1 MKHTSKILLSKSAM
15 RSNYEFLR
23 SSIRSDIIISAV
35 VKGNA
40 YGHGV
45 EEYIPV
51 AEECGYKHFS
61 VFSADE
67 AYRVKAAS
75 TKNSPVMI
83 MGDID
88 HEDLD
93 WAIQHEVDFFVFEIG
108 RVESAIKYA
117 KKHKK
122 RARIHVEFET
132 GMNRTGFN
140 ARELVKLVELISKNK
155 EHISVEGACTHY
167 AGAESVANHVRV
179 TKQIR
184 TFNKLYK
191 WLVGQGVQPK
201 RRHTAC
207 SAAAMVYPK
216 TRMEMVRLGILQY
229 GFWPSRE
236 VFIDYL
242 SRIKNHDDKVDPLK
256 RVISWSSKVMSV
268 KQVNTG
274 EFIGY
279 GTSFLAQQ
287 NMKVAIVPVGY
298 AHGYSRVLSNLGRVL
313 VHGMRVGVIGT
324 VNMNMMMIDV
334 TEVENIQPGDEVVL
348 IGGDNGLQI
357 SVASFGELSN
367 QLNYELL
374 TRLPMNIPRY
384 LVD

>member
-1 MKHTSKILLSKSAM
+1 MHNTSKIFLSKSAM
-15 RSNYEFLR
+15 KSNYQFLR
-23 SSIRSDIIISAV
+23 SRIDPKITISAV

-40 YGHGV
+40 YGHGI
-45 EEYIPV
+45 EEYIPF
-51 AEECGYKHFS
+51 AEECGYNHFS

-67 AYRVKAAS
+67 AYRVKQAS
-75 TKNSPVMI
+75 TKDSPVMI
-83 MGDID
+83 MGQID
-88 HEDLD
+88 LEDLD
-93 WAIQHEVDFFVFEIG
+93 WAVSNEIDFFVFDSG
-108 RVESAIKYA
+108 RVAEAIKYA
-117 KKHKK
+117 KKYKK
-122 RARIHVEFET
+122 PARIHIEFET

-140 ARELVKLVELISKNK
+140 AKELVKLVDLIKKNR
-155 EHISVEGACTHY
+155 EYVSVEGACTHY

-179 TKQIR
+179 QKQIR
-184 TFNKLYK
+184 EFNKLYK
-191 WLVGQGVQPK
+191 WLVGQGVQPGK
-201 RRHTAC
+201 RHTAC

-216 TRMEMVRLGILQY
+216 TRMEMVRIGILQY
-229 GFWPSRE
+229 GFWPSKE

-242 SRIKNHDDKVDPLK
+242 SKVKNHEDKVDPLK
-256 RVISWSSKVMSV
+256 RVISWSSQVMSV
-268 KQVNTG
+268 KHVSTG

-298 AHGYSRVLSNLGRVL
+298 AHGYSRVLSNQGRVL
-313 VHGMRVGVIGT
+313 IHGRRVGVIGT

-334 TEVENIQPGDEVVL
+334 TEISHIEPGDEVTL
-348 IGGDNGLQI
+348 IGGANGLEI

-374 TRLPMNIPRY
+374 TRLPINIPRY